1 MTTPHAL
8 SFHFSALSAP
18 AAANQGLRSV
28 RKGRAASLRPRA
40 PMVLRV
46 AEGQAW
52 VTLSQG
58 PHHQADGAVG
68 AAASG
73 DLFLHA
79 GQVLRVEAG
88 QHVVVEPVGDRK
100 LQYRW
105 SAAPVRND
113 RPAPWWRRA
122 AVGAPTTAPDPCGA

>member
-1 MTTPHAL
+1 MQTSHTL
-8 SFHFSALSAP
+8 SFHFPAFSAP
-18 AAANQGLRSV
+18 GAAHQGLRSL
-28 RKGRAASLRPRA
+28 RKGRAASMRPGA
-40 PMVLRV
+40 PMALRV

-58 PHHQADGAVG
+58 PHHRAEGAVG
-68 AAASG
+68 AVASG
-73 DLFLHA
+73 DVFLHA

-88 QHVVVEPVGDRK
+88 QQVVVEPVGDRN